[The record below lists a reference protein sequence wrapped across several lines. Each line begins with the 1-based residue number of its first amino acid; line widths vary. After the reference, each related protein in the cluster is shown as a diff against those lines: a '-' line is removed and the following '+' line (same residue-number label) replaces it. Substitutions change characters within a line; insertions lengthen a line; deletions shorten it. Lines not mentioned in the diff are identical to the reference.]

1 MSQHIGDVF
10 QMGASP
16 PELADDPSHSRDLK
30 LVERY
35 LAVLEE
41 NKKAC
46 RSAVTDADMAL
57 DMAGFVR
64 WQLRNSAQ
72 MPRMSPALLALAL
85 VRRVPDA
92 PEQ

>member
-10 QMGASP
+10 QTGTSP
-16 PELADDPSHSRDLK
+16 PEMAEDPTRSRNLQ
-30 LVERY
+30 LLERY
-35 LAVLEE
+35 LVVLEE

-46 RSAVTDADMAL
+46 RAAVTDADMAL
-57 DMAGFVR
+57 DMAGFVKR
-64 WQLRNSAQ
+64 QLRRPAQ

-85 VRRVPDA
+85 VRRIIDA

>member
-10 QMGASP
+10 QTGTSP
-16 PELADDPSHSRDLK
+16 PEMAEDPTRSRNLQ
-30 LVERY
+30 LIERY
-35 LAVLEE
+35 LVVLEE

-46 RSAVTDADMAL
+46 RAAVTDADMAL
-57 DMAGFVR
+57 DMAGFVKR
-64 WQLRNSAQ
+64 QLRKPAP

>member
-10 QMGASP
+10 QTGTSP
-16 PELADDPSHSRDLK
+16 PEMAEDPTRSRNLQ
-30 LVERY
+30 LIERY
-35 LAVLEE
+35 LVVLEE

-46 RSAVTDADMAL
+46 RSALTDADMAL

-64 WQLRNSAQ
+64 RQLRRPAQ

>member
-1 MSQHIGDVF
+1 MSQRIGDVF
-10 QMGASP
+10 QLGTSP
-16 PELADDPSHSRDLK
+16 PELADDPAHKRDLR

-46 RSAVTDADMAL
+46 RSALTDADMAL

-64 WQLRNSAQ
+64 RQLRRPAQ

-85 VRRVPDA
+85 MRRVPDA

>member
-10 QMGASP
+10 QMGVSP
-16 PELADDPSHSRDLK
+16 PESAEDPSHSRDLR

-46 RSAVTDADMAL
+46 RSALTDADMAL
-57 DMAGFVR
+57 DMAGFVKR
-64 WQLRNSAQ
+64 QLRRPAE

-85 VRRVPDA
+85 VRRVIDA

>member
-10 QMGASP
+10 QTGTSP
-16 PELADDPSHSRDLK
+16 PEMAEDPTRSRNLQ
-30 LVERY
+30 LIERY
-35 LAVLEE
+35 LVVLEE
-41 NKKAC
+41 NKNAC
-46 RSAVTDADMAL
+46 RAAVTDADMAL

-64 WQLRNSAQ
+64 RQLLKSARQ
-72 MPRMSPALLALAL
+72 SSMSPALLALAL

>member
-1 MSQHIGDVF
+1 MSQRITDTFLSGT
-10 QMGASP
+10 GP
-16 PELADDPSHSRDLK
+16 PERLAPEEHDLA
-30 LVERY
+30 LIQRY

-46 RSAVTDADMAL
+46 RAAVTDADMAL

-64 WQLRNSAQ
+64 RQLRRPAQ
-72 MPRMSPALLALAL
+72 LPRMSPALLALAL